1 VYLKG
6 GRFLWFNLCSKKEN
20 PDIMNGAQ
28 LHAEGL
34 DDDRDL
40 ADMAAKKDRD
50 WDDYK
55 DENVKGAGVTKRY

>member
-1 VYLKG
+1 
-6 GRFLWFNLCSKKEN
+6 
-20 PDIMNGAQ
+20 MNGAQ